1 MGEIKLYLIKFHIF
15 KIVSHFVTQCQLLEY
30 WSFLPHV
37 LFIRVYGDKYSNAMH
52 INNCSLVS

>member
-1 MGEIKLYLIKFHIF
+1 MGEIKLYLIKFYIF

-52 INNCSLVS
+52 INMRE